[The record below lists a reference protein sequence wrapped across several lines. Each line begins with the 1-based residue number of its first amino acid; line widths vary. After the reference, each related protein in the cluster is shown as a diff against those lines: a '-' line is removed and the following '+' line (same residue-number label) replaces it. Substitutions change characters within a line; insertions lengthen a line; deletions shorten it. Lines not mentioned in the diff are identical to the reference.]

1 MNIKKRDF
9 NIALSISNENNLR
22 PRVVKDKTI
31 YSRKQKHK
39 NQLKGENLCL
49 LKIN

>member
-1 MNIKKRDF
+1 MRIKRDL
-9 NIALSISNENNLR
+9 NIAMSLSNEISLR

-39 NQLKGENLCL
+39 NQSKGENLCL